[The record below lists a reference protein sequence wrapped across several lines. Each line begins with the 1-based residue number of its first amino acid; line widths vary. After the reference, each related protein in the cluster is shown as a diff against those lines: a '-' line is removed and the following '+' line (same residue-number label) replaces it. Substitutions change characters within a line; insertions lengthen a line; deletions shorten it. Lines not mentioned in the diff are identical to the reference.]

1 MDKKIWFGHSEFLL
15 FLWWVS
21 TVSNPQPKVL
31 WHVSDN
37 LMILILKAKLFNFL
51 CNISLIPFMDMK
63 MFNLRATLAI
73 ITSMYV
79 TSKGKFTNQY
89 INIYIHARHKDT
101 THRKDFLSLEAT
113 CHYLCWWSTKTSEEL
128 ILHFP
133 FSILLRKQDHWKHFS
148 SGCLPKGIGS
158 PYPQSYCCYEL
169 CCYWLRSYFWPL
181 NETIQK
187 LPFICTSW
195 IYILIYYML
204 VRKGNNIWNDL
215 NYLIHIF
222 TFLWPHGL

>member
-1 MDKKIWFGHSEFLL
+1 
-15 FLWWVS
+15 
-21 TVSNPQPKVL
+21 
-31 WHVSDN
+31 
-37 LMILILKAKLFNFL
+37 
-51 CNISLIPFMDMK
+51 MK

-79 TSKGKFTNQY
+79 TSKGKFSNQY
-89 INIYIHARHKDT
+89 IYIYIHARHKDT

-222 TFLWPHGL
+222 TFLWPHGLYPTRLLCPWGFSRQEYWSGLPCSPPGNLPNPGIEPRSPELQVDSLPTEPWGKPNNMMK